1 MLVLLKIASVRISFI
16 QIMQIRVQN
25 KSKNVWISRYDGDV
39 SSTQVYFPYIDS
51 TKMVLENSSN
61 LQLQLLLLG
70 LEIQEFKTGAL

>member
-1 MLVLLKIASVRISFI
+1 MVVLLTTTLVRVIFI
-16 QIMQIRVQN
+16 HIMQIRVQN
-25 KSKNVWISRYDGDV
+25 KRKSIRKSRYDGDV